1 MKIGTKV
8 LLWKFIHYK
17 KKKKKKI
24 TRSIYNKGQNL
35 SIVA

>member
-8 LLWKFIHYK
+8 CFENLYITK
-17 KKKKKKI
+17 KKKKN